1 VQRTSS
7 YNGCNCLANYTKP
20 IYIRDPFTGELG
32 YSCQLTT
39 EGLNDINLTDS
50 IIVKT
55 YEQRV
60 KGLIGCNEVLPKPN
74 PSLPPRFTLV
84 IVNDANQVGKT
95 TNNIFFQSAT
105 NPSLGSNFVNANS
118 ALTASSSN
126 GPQIGYMHGYIPLVG
141 TSPEYNTNVEINVST
156 GLTPFN
162 NVNLAFDPTKN
173 KIGYLITTN
182 EYDNTTIVSQLSS
195 VNDLTSSIT
204 IESVTQNVGYYS
216 TQYLLTNVGTPTNVY
231 MVVDYRDLTVETN
244 TPTTPTSPRSSVT
257 LCHAISNQT
266 GTEKTYNFRDVNNTP
281 ITRTIN
287 GNTTIYICAIQN
299 SVSGENLL
307 IAPTNNTCTSD
318 IACQVFTPISNASN
332 FVVINNTG
340 NNIINSITANGSSL
354 PGGRSAYYPLG
365 PNGETISAIRN
376 INTVV
381 DRINVNVNAP
391 ISSKLSLY
399 KGTAFLEQKTVN
411 LIGGN
416 TNNYNVLFSRFTFN
430 STDVLRIIFEDSNSD
445 SGADNDTQTQQV

>member
-1 VQRTSS
+1 V
-7 YNGCNCLANYTKP
+7 
-20 IYIRDPFTGELG
+20 
-32 YSCQLTT
+32 
-39 EGLNDINLTDS
+39 
-50 IIVKT
+50 
-55 YEQRV
+55 
-60 KGLIGCNEVLPKPN
+60 
-74 PSLPPRFTLV
+74 
-84 IVNDANQVGKT
+84 
-95 TNNIFFQSAT
+95 
-105 NPSLGSNFVNANS
+105 
-118 ALTASSSN
+118 
-126 GPQIGYMHGYIPLVG
+126 
-141 TSPEYNTNVEINVST
+141 
-156 GLTPFN
+156 
-162 NVNLAFDPTKN
+162 
-173 KIGYLITTN
+173 
-182 EYDNTTIVSQLSS
+182 
-195 VNDLTSSIT
+195 
-204 IESVTQNVGYYS
+204 
-216 TQYLLTNVGTPTNVY
+216 
-231 MVVDYRDLTVETN
+231 
-244 TPTTPTSPRSSVT
+244 
-257 LCHAISNQT
+257 ISNQT

-332 FVVINNTG
+332 FVVINNSSS
-340 NNIINSITANGSSL
+340 NVINSITANGSSL